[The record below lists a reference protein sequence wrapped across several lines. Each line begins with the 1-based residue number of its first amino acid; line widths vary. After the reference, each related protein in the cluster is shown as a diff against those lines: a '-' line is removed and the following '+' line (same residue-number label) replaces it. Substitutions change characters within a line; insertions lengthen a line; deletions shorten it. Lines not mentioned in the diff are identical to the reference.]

1 MNKNMNRIILILSLL
16 LMTSCD
22 FVNNRVVIN
31 KIANDNLT
39 IESVDVIQESNYY
52 NVITD
57 LNITIKSSV
66 NAWNSSP
73 ELGQY
78 NRVKTI
84 EKVTKKFLKKLN
96 SVKYEN
102 DDKVIAYRFI
112 KSDNKGKKY
121 IGYTVLIFDTNANQS
136 ILYYDIKEYPSIDN
150 YSGVKQLINKGLSK
164 EINEIEKEY
173 YKKNSI

>member
-1 MNKNMNRIILILSLL
+1 MNRIILILSLL

-121 IGYTVLIFDTNANQS
+121 IGHTVVIFDSNDNQA
-136 ILYYDIKEYPSIDN
+136 ILYYDLKEYPSIDTN
-150 YSGVKQLINKGLSK
+150 SGVKQLINKGLSK